1 MRAYFLSAL
10 VKVLVEK
17 GSSITN
23 ILVLKLAYDMAFII
37 LLSLY
42 NMTYFKQHFKQTVVC
57 CNIQIGWIKH
67 YIISNSVHF

>member
-42 NMTYFKQHFKQTVVC
+42 NMTDFKQTVVC
-57 CNIQIGWIKH
+57 CNIQIDWIKH
-67 YIISNSVHF
+67 YIISNSVYF